1 MAINGAALLGGDII
15 DKKEASQ
22 LKATIWIGKSG
33 ITEQTYVEIK
43 QQIKD
48 RGMVK
53 VKWLRSTEVDP
64 EEIAVASKTKLVQT
78 RGRTMVL
85 TRKSK

>member
-1 MAINGAALLGGDII
+1 MDW
-15 DKKEASQ
+15 KKRSH
-22 LKATIWIGKSG
+22 
-33 ITEQTYVEIK
+33 EQTYVEIK
-43 QQIKD
+43 RQIKD

-64 EEIAVASKTKLVQT
+64 EGIAVACKAKLVQT

-85 TRKSK
+85 TRKNK

>member
-1 MAINGAALLGGDII
+1 MGGDII
-15 DKKEASQ
+15 DKTAASQ

-33 ITEQTYVEIK
+33 VTEQTYEEIRR
-43 QQIKD
+43 QIKD

-53 VKWLRSTEVDP
+53 IKWLRSTEVDP
-64 EEIAVASKTKLVQT
+64 AGIATACKAELVQT

-85 TRKSK
+85 TRQRKISR

>member
-1 MAINGAALLGGDII
+1 LGGDII

-22 LKATIWIGKSG
+22 LKATIWIGKG
-33 ITEQTYVEIK
+33 GVTEHTYEEIRR
-43 QQIKD
+43 QIKD

-64 EEIAVASKTKLVQT
+64 EGIATACKAKLVQT

-85 TRKSK
+85 ARQRK